1 MGGAVFPPCY
11 LKVKSLSPTLWNPV
25 GCSPSGSSV
34 QGILQARVLE
44 WVAISSSRGS
54 SQPRDR
60 TCVSRIAGSQTMVE
74 LMKIMVTSFR
84 KSHAHTATLID
95 PNPYSRP
102 PPTHTSTRDSQ
113 THTGMS
119 GTVSFVVTAPFS
131 WVLVCT
137 RFCCA
142 LQESISQFSISSG
155 SSMVG

>member
-74 LMKIMVTSFR
+74 LMKIMVTSLK
-84 KSHAHTATLID
+84 KSHACTATLSAS
-95 PNPYSRP
+95 NPAADHHQPVP
-102 PPTHTSTRDSQ
+102 PPETPRHTQACLGQSLLWSLLL
-113 THTGMS
+113 S
-119 GTVSFVVTAPFS
+119 P
-131 WVLVCT
+131 
-137 RFCCA
+137 
-142 LQESISQFSISSG
+142 G
-155 SSMVG
+155 SSCAQGSVVPSKSLFPSSV